1 MKKIT
6 FLIFIAIIA
15 INLQAQ
21 IQSGTYKIIQFE
33 NKMPLQA
40 TVGAISR
47 LVIDNQPPATIGSN
61 IDIWEIKSV
70 SGKVDCFSIVNAVS
84 KKVISWATSGNTQPL
99 TVTPNI
105 SMRAPLPTN
114 NMQRQTFRFENVKDD
129 IFHISPDNGGTTGS
143 NSYVLSPLSG
153 IVANSNVGCISIGT
167 IKQNNYTWILVKTA
181 PGDFTKSVK
190 STLQLPRVAILS
202 ENKIEID
209 FKTGG
214 DNLEPKGFQ
223 KNLQITINIRNRA
236 PIVME
241 NVNENQTWPN
251 NSVRRVVVPLS
262 ADINAMDL
270 ESIALLRTVVGSWN
284 NVDAISADNWNLD
297 KITATAIVKTN
308 GSFVRTL
315 ILNKS
320 GAPLFRFIYENRGN
334 SNPNAGLGVTYEFA
348 PNRYGGPT
356 LPRGTPGLATIT
368 AIFGTGGDD
377 LRGGND
383 NVNITIRFKSKPQVV
398 TISNIN
404 DKANWGNWSE
414 NTVTKTIPNSAELDI
429 NDIKDIELRHTGGG
443 GIGADNWH
451 IDKFKL
457 TIARGREVKV
467 LIDKVGAPLHMFTGD
482 TRRKTFQV
490 Q

>member
-1 MKKIT
+1 MKNHFLLLSLFFVALTSMARVSIT
-6 FLIFIAIIA
+6 PGKYRVKLVTNNLSMEYTASNFIRVAEVCSPT
-15 INLQAQ
+15 NYNCGAQ
-21 IQSGTYKIIQFE
+21 IWEVRAVRGKPGLFQIQLVQNRKNISWNETPETIAMVSVQSPY
-33 NKMPLQA
+33 
-40 TVGAISR
+40 
-47 LVIDNQPPATIGSN
+47 PPAKIKLQCFTI
-61 IDIWEIKSV
+61 
-70 SGKVDCFSIVNAVS
+70 
-84 KKVISWATSGNTQPL
+84 
-99 TVTPNI
+99 TPNDKGSYQI
-105 SMRAPLPTN
+105 QPAKDAKEAANEYYLAAQLEDANRGIMIAKRGNGTN
-114 NMQRQTFRFENVKDD
+114 GTGNIAWRFEPL
-129 IFHISPDNGGTTGS
+129 IAPPSPPQR
-143 NSYVLSPLSG
+143 SPG
-153 IVANSNVGCISIGT
+153 VVVAS
-167 IKQNNYTWILVKTA
+167 
-181 PGDFTKSVK
+181 PGD
-190 STLQLPRVAILS
+190 
-202 ENKIEID
+202 NKIEID
-209 FKTGG
+209 FKTGI

-223 KNLQITINIRNRA
+223 KNLQLTIKIKNRA

-241 NVNENQTWPN
+241 NVNANQTWPN

-262 ADINAMDL
+262 ADINVMDL

-334 SNPNAGLGVTYEFA
+334 TNPNAGLGVTYEFA
-348 PNRYGGPT
+348 PNRYGGT
-356 LPRGTPGLATIT
+356 ALPKGTPGLATIT